1 MSGERYDLEDRTLV
15 FAKGIID
22 LCRKLPN
29 NTINFKLIDQI
40 IRSSASV
47 GANYREAN
55 DYLGKKDFLYRLRIS
70 RKEAKETQFWLDL
83 ILHGNSR
90 FKKEVMVLQGEC
102 LQLRKIIS
110 SIINKFGKK
119 LN

>member
-1 MSGERYDLEDRTLV
+1 MNDKKYDLEERTLT
-15 FAKGIID
+15 FAKQTID
-22 LCRKLPN
+22 LCKKLPN

-55 DYLGKKDFLYRLRIS
+55 DYLGKKDFLYRLRIC

-83 ILHGNSR
+83 ILHSNPE
-90 FKKEVMVLQGEC
+90 FEKDIIILKEEC
-102 LQLRKIIS
+102 LQLRKIVS
-110 SIINKFGKK
+110 SIINKFKTK